1 MINACG
7 DVVAY
12 ETGILLLQFSSVLF
26 FASVAGGISLSADA
40 VQKKRSLSNGIPETA
55 EVVEIQ
61 EASTVPSVPEVVN
74 ADTSSFWPDEPRYHR
89 TSFEP
94 QAVMTQ
100 RRPRSIQDI
109 IKEQHVTTTAA
120 DGLIAANTAAAAGP
134 AAAQSRP
141 VTISFD
147 MSQDMQF
154 HL

>member
-1 MINACG
+1 MIDTCG

-26 FASVAGGISLSADA
+26 FASIAGGLSLASNT
-40 VQKKRSLSNGIPETA
+40 KKPPASSKENLPETA
-55 EVVEIQ
+55 EVIEMQ
-61 EASTVPSVPEVVN
+61 EASALPNVPGVDV
-74 ADTSSFWPDEPRYHR
+74 DTPSFWPDEPRYHR

-100 RRPRSIQDI
+100 RRPRSVQDI
-109 IKEQHVTTTAA
+109 VQEEQVTTVTS
-120 DGLIAANTAAAAGP
+120 TQP
-134 AAAQSRP
+134 RP